1 MYIERPLPFYARF
14 PQFSI
19 ADYDDDRMQERDR
32 QIMQSYYSK
41 TAARIQRLAEEACDR
56 MEYDGSMMFDE
67 YPDKLMM
74 EHLCSRIQEE
84 LREEEREDSRR
95 NSGEDADRVLD
106 SEREERAIME
116 MMQRRDN
123 GLRDLIGVI
132 LFNEMYCRR
141 CRHKRRRWY

>member
-1 MYIERPLPFYARF
+1 MMYIERPLPFYARF

-19 ADYDDDRMQERDR
+19 SEFDDDRMQERDR

-74 EHLCSRIQEE
+74 EHLCRRIEE
-84 LREEEREDSRR
+84 QLVEEEQR
-95 NSGEDADRVLD
+95 NSN
-106 SEREERAIME
+106 RELEESAAVE
-116 MMQRRDN
+116 MMQKRDR
-123 GLRDLIGVI
+123 GLRDLIGVV

-141 CRHKRRRWY
+141 CRHKKRRWY